1 MKTTIGGDRL
11 GSGSKQE
18 VSLRNYGRSTHD
30 LSYIWRSSMSAGTLV
45 PFMNEL
51 ALPGDS
57 FDIDLNCDVKTLPTV
72 GPLFG
77 SFKVQLDVFEVPIRL
92 FQGKLHMN
100 MLNIGMDMSEIKLPQ
115 FEMVGK
121 YDRDNTKADAQVNP
135 SSIYSYLNVNG
146 LGRSATAGAPNIT
159 RQFNAIP
166 LLGYWSIVKQY
177 YANLQEENAYVIH
190 DAARYNKYDLI
201 SGVLEDDTGYV
212 GGGQGGNYVNFQ
224 ASFTPSTTQELT
236 STLVVEWNN
245 SNVPEEGSPKL
256 EDIRVETSLGG
267 GQTYAIT
274 DLWENVTLS
283 QTTAQ
288 ASAGQWQINCDNL
301 ITATVPFAVQMEIT
315 ETVIDNVNP
324 VGENKPQ
331 LTEFKLTNIDDMR
344 ETILQ
349 NVASPN
355 AVIVDYTTVAPY
367 GLGLDTVDGA
377 ATGDYEQAYARSN
390 QEGLAVKTYQS
401 DLNNNFIDSDWI
413 SNSQGTGVADVS
425 AVLVSTNVAGDDVVK
440 MDALNLSQKVYNML
454 NRIAV
459 SGGSYDDW
467 LDAVYTHDRA
477 KSVESPVYHGSLIK
491 NLAFEEVIST
501 ANTDVGNVEQPLG
514 ELGGRGRLTGKDKG
528 GKIKIK
534 CHEPSVIL
542 GIISLTPQELDYSQ
556 GNKWNMNLKTMNDF
570 HKPELS
576 SIGFEDKITDT
587 LAWFDTVVDAGSN
600 PPMQV
605 TTQSMGKQPAWI
617 NYMSNVNETH
627 GNFAMES
634 EMFMT
639 LNRRY
644 EQGKTGIEDLTTYI
658 DPSKMNHIFAQ
669 PSLSAMNYWC
679 QISVGNKAR
688 RKMSAKLIPNL

>member
-1 MKTTIGGDRL
+1 M
-11 GSGSKQE
+11 
-18 VSLRNYGRSTHD
+18 
-30 LSYIWRSSMSAGTLV
+30 SSGTLV

-115 FEMVGK
+115 FEMVAN
-121 YDRDNTKADAQVNP
+121 YDKDNTKADAQVNP

-146 LGRSATAGAPNIT
+146 LGRSATQEKNIK

-177 YANLQEENAYVIH
+177 YANLQETDAYVIH
-190 DAARYNKYDLI
+190 DKNRLNDFRII
-201 SGVLEDDTGYV
+201 SAILEDTNGYV
-212 GGGQGGNYVNFQ
+212 GGNQGGNYWLGTP
-224 ASFTPSTTQELT
+224 ATFTPASTTGLT
-236 STLVVEWNN
+236 STIVVEWDN
-245 SNVPEEGSPKL
+245 SNVPVSGEVDAQNLKVEIDPWGSAPL
-256 EDIRVETSLGG
+256 YETTLG
-267 GQTYAIT
+267 QIWQDVVIT
-274 DLWENVTLS
+274 
-283 QTTAQ
+283 QTTTQ
-288 ASAGQWQINCDNL
+288 AANDQYQINCGNMNG
-301 ITATVPFAVQMEIT
+301 IGNPNPMEMEIT
-315 ETVIDNVNP
+315 ENVVQNIIP
-324 VGENKPQ
+324 SGGGGPE
-331 LTEFKLTNIDDMR
+331 LTPFKLTNIDTMR

-349 NVASPN
+349 QVASPN
-355 AVIVDYTTVAPY
+355 AVVIDYNTIAPY
-367 GLGLDTVDGA
+367 GLGLDTVEGVGVDN
-377 ATGDYEQAYARSN
+377 DYTNAYCRSN
-390 QEGLAVKTYQS
+390 QEGLAIKTYQS

-413 SNSQGTGVADVS
+413 SNNQGTGVADVS
-425 AVLVSTNVAGDDVVK
+425 AVLVDTNVEGNDVVK

-501 ANTDVGNVEQPLG
+501 ANTKVGDTEQPLG
-514 ELGGRGRLTGKDKG
+514 ELGGRGRLTGKNKG

-534 CHEPSVIL
+534 IHEPSVIL
-542 GIISLTPQELDYSQ
+542 GIVSLTPQQLDYSQ

-587 LAWFDTVVDAGSN
+587 MAWFDTKIDAGSN
-600 PPMQV
+600 PPMEIE
-605 TTQSMGKQPAWI
+605 TFSMGKQPAWI

-644 EQGKTGIEDLTTYI
+644 EQGSNGIEDLTTYI
-658 DPSKMNHIFAQ
+658 DPNKMNHIFAE
-669 PSLSAMNYWC
+669 PSLSAMNYWV